1 MSDIRPAL
9 AEKWEQPNPTT
20 YVFYLRK
27 GVKFHNG
34 RELTADD
41 IKTNIEWRSKEAPKD
56 WPRMR
61 NLEAMSKIKNVEV
74 LDRYKIRITIVE
86 PGPMMVTAFT
96 GGDTGLPGIIP
107 PEVAGKFML
116 GKGGT
121 VPIGTGPF
129 KFKEWVS
136 GSHIT
141 LERFDDYWGPKALV
155 DRIVFKFIY
164 DDDARLI
171 ALQRGDVDLAEQITS
186 AGWRSRRKIPSCN
199 CSKPCGPSAI
209 SNSITTIRTGR

>member
-1 MSDIRPAL
+1 
-9 AEKWEQPNPTT
+9 
-20 YVFYLRK
+20 
-27 GVKFHNG
+27 
-34 RELTADD
+34 
-41 IKTNIEWRSKEAPKD
+41 
-56 WPRMR
+56 MR
-61 NLEAMSKIKNVEV
+61 NLEAMSKVKNVEV
-74 LDRYKIRITIVE
+74 LDRYKIRITIDE

-136 GSHIT
+136 GSHLT

-155 DRIVFKFIY
+155 ERIVFKFIY

-171 ALQRGDVDLAEQITS
+171 ALQRGDVDLAEQIT
-186 AGWRSRRKIPSCN
+186 ALACRSCKKTPSFM

-209 SNSITTIRTGR
+209 SNSITTARTGQ